1 MGYVLILLGLGVLG
15 AALAALIRG
24 QIGWARIPNR
34 KTAVVTM
41 IVGVGVG
48 VGVGVVVFGIG
59 GVLTPQP
66 PSGTAANSATSTA
79 RSAPSATSTIATTA
93 PKATANPSSKTP
105 EAGGGNT
112 VAAPGLADS
121 SVWDALAQCESG
133 GNWAINTGNGLY
145 GGLQLDRGAWLSNGG
160 AAYAPLP
167 SDATRQQQILIAEKV
182 RADRGFSPWSSC
194 ARKLGLL

>member
-1 MGYVLILLGLGVLG
+1 MGYVVIFLGLGVLG
-15 AALAALIRG
+15 IGLAALIRG

-34 KTAVVTM
+34 KTALVTI
-41 IVGVGVG
+41 IVGVGVFG
-48 VGVGVVVFGIG
+48 VFGIG

-66 PSGTAANSATSTA
+66 PSGTAVNSATSTA

-93 PKATANPSSKTP
+93 PRTTAPASSKTP
-105 EAGGGNT
+105 EAAGGNT

-121 SVWDALAQCESG
+121 RVWDALAQCESG

-145 GGLQLDRGAWLSNGG
+145 GGLQLDRGAWLGNGG

>member
-15 AALAALIRG
+15 VALAALIRG

-41 IVGVGVG
+41 IA
-48 VGVGVVVFGIG
+48 GVGVVVFGLGLG
-59 GVLTPQP
+59 GFLTPQP

-112 VAAPGLADS
+112 VAAPGLAD

-194 ARKLGLL
+194 ARKLGLR

>member
-1 MGYVLILLGLGVLG
+1 MGYLLVLLGLGVLG
-15 AALAALIRG
+15 VGLAALIRG

-41 IVGVGVG
+41 IVGV
-48 VGVGVVVFGIG
+48 VVGIG

-66 PSGTAANSATSTA
+66 PSGTTADSATPTA
-79 RSAPSATSTIATTA
+79 RSAPSATATMATTA
-93 PKATANPSSKTP
+93 PKATARPSSKTP
-105 EAGGGNT
+105 EAAGGNT

-121 SVWDALAQCESG
+121 SVWDALAQCESS
-133 GNWAINTGNGLY
+133 GNWATNTGNGLY

-167 SDATRQQQILIAEKV
+167 SDATRHQQILIAEKV

>member
-1 MGYVLILLGLGVLG
+1 MGYVFILLGLGVLG
-15 AALAALIRG
+15 VALAALIRG

-34 KTAVVTM
+34 KSAVVTM
-41 IVGVGVG
+41 IV

-93 PKATANPSSKTP
+93 PKATASPSSKTP
-105 EAGGGNT
+105 EAAGGNT

-121 SVWDALAQCESG
+121 SVWDALAQCESS
-133 GNWAINTGNGLY
+133 GNWSINTGNGLY

>member
-1 MGYVLILLGLGVLG
+1 MGYVVILLGLGVLG
-15 AALAALIRG
+15 VALAALIRG

-41 IVGVGVG
+41 IVGVV
-48 VGVGVVVFGIG
+48 VGVVVVGIGIG

-79 RSAPSATSTIATTA
+79 QSAPSATSTIATTA
-93 PKATANPSSKTP
+93 PKATAPASSKTP
-105 EAGGGNT
+105 ETAGGNT

-167 SDATRQQQILIAEKV
+167 SDATRHQQILIAEKV

>member
-1 MGYVLILLGLGVLG
+1 MGYLLILLGLGVLG
-15 AALAALIRG
+15 VALAALIRG

-34 KTAVVTM
+34 KTAVLTL
-41 IVGVGVG
+41 IIGGV
-48 VGVGVVVFGIG
+48 VGVVVFGIG

-66 PSGTAANSATSTA
+66 PSGTAANSATSTT

-93 PKATANPSSKTP
+93 PKTTVSPSSKTP
-105 EAGGGNT
+105 EAAGGNT

-121 SVWDALAQCESG
+121 RVWDALAQCESG

-160 AAYAPLP
+160 AAYALLP

>member
-1 MGYVLILLGLGVLG
+1 MGYVFILLGLGVLG
-15 AALAALIRG
+15 VALAALIRG

-34 KTAVVTM
+34 KSAVVTM
-41 IVGVGVG
+41 IV
-48 VGVGVVVFGIG
+48 VGVGVVVFGID

-105 EAGGGNT
+105 EAGHGNT
-112 VAAPGLADS
+112 VAAPGLADNR
-121 SVWDALAQCESG
+121 VWDALAQCESG

>member
-1 MGYVLILLGLGVLG
+1 MGYVFILLGLGVLG
-15 AALAALIRG
+15 VALAALIRG

-34 KTAVVTM
+34 KSAVVTM
-41 IVGVGVG
+41 IV
-48 VGVGVVVFGIG
+48 VGVGVVVFGID

-79 RSAPSATSTIATTA
+79 RPAPSATSTIATTA
-93 PKATANPSSKTP
+93 PKATASPSSKTP
-105 EAGGGNT
+105 EAAGGNT

-121 SVWDALAQCESG
+121 SVWDALAQCESS
-133 GNWAINTGNGLY
+133 GNWSINTGNGLY

>member
-1 MGYVLILLGLGVLG
+1 MGYLLILLGLGVLG
-15 AALAALIRG
+15 VALAALIRG
-24 QIGWARIPNR
+24 QIWWARIPNR

-41 IVGVGVG
+41 IAG

-59 GVLTPQP
+59 GVLTPPQ

-93 PKATANPSSKTP
+93 PNATANPSSKTP

-167 SDATRQQQILIAEKV
+167 SDATRHQQILIAEKV

>member
-1 MGYVLILLGLGVLG
+1 LFMGYVLILLGLGVLG
-15 AALAALIRG
+15 AAFAALIQG
-24 QIGWARIPNR
+24 QIGWAGIPNR

-48 VGVGVVVFGIG
+48 VVVFGIG
-59 GVLTPQP
+59 GVLTLLP

-79 RSAPSATSTIATTA
+79 RSAPAATSTIATTA
-93 PKATANPSSKTP
+93 PKATTNPSSKTP
-105 EAGGGNT
+105 EAGGDNT
-112 VAAPGLADS
+112 VAAPGLADI
-121 SVWDALAQCESG
+121 SVWDALAQCESS

-194 ARKLGLL
+194 ARKLSLR

>member
-1 MGYVLILLGLGVLG
+1 MGYLLLLLGLGVLG
-15 AALAALIRG
+15 VALAALIRG

-41 IVGVGVG
+41 IAGVG
-48 VGVGVVVFGIG
+48 VGVGVVVFGID

-167 SDATRQQQILIAEKV
+167 SDATRPQQILIAEKV

>member
-1 MGYVLILLGLGVLG
+1 LGYLLILLGLGVLG
-15 AALAALIRG
+15 VALAALVRG

-48 VGVGVVVFGIG
+48 VVVFGVG
-59 GVLTPQP
+59 GALTPQS
-66 PSGTAANSATSTA
+66 PSGTAANRATSPA
-79 RSAPSATSTIATTA
+79 RSAPSVTSTIATTA
-93 PKATANPSSKTP
+93 PTATANPGSETP
-105 EAGGGNT
+105 QAGGGNT

-121 SVWDALAQCESG
+121 VWDTLAQCESG

-167 SDATRQQQILIAEKV
+167 SDATRPQQILIAEKV
-182 RADRGFSPWSSC
+182 RAERGFSPWSSC
-194 ARKLGLL
+194 ARKLGLR